1 MTIFDTNTVGPRSYI
16 SMYDKYRDILT
27 GQSDRDKEAFLASE
41 ASLDQFRA
49 RMLSYAELRDE
60 ISHIRQVTCV
70 VLVCGAT
77 LPPADG
83 AAEPFWSLLPG
94 PQQ

>member
-1 MTIFDTNTVGPRSYI
+1 MGEAVTIFDTNTVGPRSYI

-27 GQSDRDKEAFLASE
+27 GQSDRDKEVFLASE

-70 VLVCGAT
+70 VLFCCIILWCNAAT
-77 LPPADG
+77 PWLCRRC
-83 AAEPFWSLLPG
+83 S
-94 PQQ
+94 